1 MGQGHGRV
9 ADVIAKY
16 KTTLYPRSYGLIIDA
31 KAYARYTF
39 PAGDVRKMKEYIDL
53 HGAELLSERIPN
65 HAFAFISMDFVNPD
79 DHLEEIATDTAV
91 NGTAI
96 TVFELFK
103 LGDSVIQQK
112 ESIANLYPKYT
123 TNKLFRA
130 G

>member
-1 MGQGHGRV
+1 MQRQGKKVFSLGSIQSK
-9 ADVIAKY
+9 APLTENTPGTIFQ
-16 KTTLYPRSYGLIIDA
+16 KT
-31 KAYARYTF
+31 
-39 PAGDVRKMKEYIDL
+39 
-53 HGAELLSERIPN
+53 
-65 HAFAFISMDFVNPD
+65 MDFVNPD

-112 ESIANLYPKYT
+112 ESIADIYQKYT
-123 TNKLFRA
+123 TNKLFCA

>member
-1 MGQGHGRV
+1 
-9 ADVIAKY
+9 
-16 KTTLYPRSYGLIIDA
+16 
-31 KAYARYTF
+31 
-39 PAGDVRKMKEYIDL
+39 
-53 HGAELLSERIPN
+53 
-65 HAFAFISMDFVNPD
+65 MDFVNPD

-112 ESIANLYPKYT
+112 ESIADIYQKYT
-123 TNKLFRA
+123 TNKLFCA